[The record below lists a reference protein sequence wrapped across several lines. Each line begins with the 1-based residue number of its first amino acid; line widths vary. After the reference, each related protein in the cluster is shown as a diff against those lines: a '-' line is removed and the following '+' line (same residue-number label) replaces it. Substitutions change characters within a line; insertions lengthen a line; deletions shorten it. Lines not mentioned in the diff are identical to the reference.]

1 MNTLILKAIRIISI
15 IPFFGVLFFAIYN
28 ATNGVPTFIDST
40 YYGFDAFILTLM
52 AFGATFWWLGLI
64 CIVLIII
71 TSIILKKQK

>member
-1 MNTLILKAIRIISI
+1 MDTLILKIIRIIAI
-15 IPFFGVLFFAIYN
+15 IPFIGVLGFAIYN
-28 ATNGVPTFIDST
+28 SINGAAFINSV
-40 YYGFDAFILTLM
+40 YYGFDAFILTLI